1 MDFFQKKGEVAR
13 MKIGFIGLGRMGSN
27 MVLNLLEKKHKV
39 VIYNRSPQP
48 TKKLAQKGA
57 IPTYSMEELTN
68 KLPKPRM
75 VWLMIKAGK
84 PIDDQIKKLLPYLSK
99 GDIIIDG
106 GNSYF
111 KHSQKRHDMLKKK
124 GINFLDIGVSGGIG
138 GARHGAC
145 MMAGGDKKNFKK
157 VEPLLRSMCVNDG
170 YGYMGE
176 AGAGHF
182 VKGIHNG
189 IEYGMMGAINEGMK
203 AIQKHSKKFKT
214 DIKEV
219 AKVYSHGSI
228 IESRLMSWLYDSFLK
243 PNYLD
248 NISCEV
254 PKGETEE
261 EMKNLEKLADM
272 RILKEARRMRARS
285 RKGTVCGDFI
295 AAMRNQFGGHKVK
308 KK

>member
-1 MDFFQKKGEVAR
+1 
-13 MKIGFIGLGRMGSN
+13 MKFGFIGLGRMGVN
-27 MVLNLLEKKHKV
+27 MVLNLLEKKHQV
-39 VIYNRSPQP
+39 VTYNRSPEP
-48 TKKLAQKGA
+48 TKKLAKRGA
-57 IPTYSMEELTN
+57 IPTYSIKEFMS
-68 KLPKPRM
+68 KLPKQKI
-75 VWLMIKAGK
+75 VWIMIKAGK
-84 PIDDQIKKLLPYLSK
+84 PIDMQIKQLLPHMSK
-99 GDIIIDG
+99 GDIIVDG

-111 KHSQKRHDMLKKK
+111 KHSQKRHSMLKKK
-124 GINFLDIGVSGGIG
+124 GINFLDVGVSGGIE

-145 MMAGGDKKNFKK
+145 MMAGGDKATFKK
-157 VEPLLRSMCVNDG
+157 VEPLLKSMCVKDG

-176 AGAGHF
+176 TGAGHF
-182 VKGIHNG
+182 VKGMHNG

-203 AIQKHSKKFKT
+203 GIQKHSKKFK
-214 DIKEV
+214 INLKEV
-219 AKVYSHGSI
+219 AKVYAHGSI
-228 IESRLMSWLYDSFLK
+228 IEGRLMSWLYDSFLQ

-254 PKGETEE
+254 PKGETEK

-295 AAMRNQFGGHKVK
+295 AAMRNQFGGHRVK